1 MRAEVK
7 AGLIV
12 GLVAIAV
19 GGIWWFSRPTNE
31 LGELQI
37 DKATMDATSE
47 EGAGLASETVP
58 RVREPDSADRARRAA
73 DTPAHRTPSP
83 QPEIDKLA
91 IVTPAA
97 QQPAGG
103 GPSASES
110 EVAPASPDT
119 ATPGAEPEA
128 GKVDE
133 AAVSKPEVLEP
144 AGPADSTA
152 AEVAPPRRREPV
164 SPPAGPQPRPGVST
178 PPRQAYTIQPGDRL
192 IDLAVYEYGDG
203 DLWKSIK
210 AVNPGIDENRLQIG
224 AEIQIP
230 SLAEAL
236 QLAEQAAAPPT
247 PAQPGLKPAPEGAE
261 VGRATYVVGPGDSL
275 IKIARNV
282 LNDESRWEEIYELN
296 RGQLESPDML
306 YVGTELRLP
315 PLEKKAPDKPTEE
328 D

>member
-58 RVREPDSADRARRAA
+58 RVREPDSADR
-73 DTPAHRTPSP
+73 PS
-83 QPEIDKLA
+83 QAEIDKPA

-110 EVAPASPDT
+110 EVTPASPDT

-133 AAVSKPEVLEP
+133 SAAGKPEVLEP
-144 AGPADSTA
+144 TGPEDLTA
-152 AEVAPPRRREPV
+152 AELTPPRRREPV
-164 SPPAGPQPRPGVST
+164 SPPTGPQPRPGVST

-192 IDLAVYEYGDG
+192 IDLALYEYGDG

-236 QLAEQAAAPPT
+236 RLAEQAAAPPT

-261 VGRATYVVGPGDSL
+261 AGQATYVVGPGDSL

-296 RGQLESPDML
+296 RDQLESPDML